1 MENRQTNFFK
11 SKDFIDNIKPIE
23 KGIEIDTYEN
33 IENQK
38 DLNHGLYGWYSICPS
53 NELKKNKPFYFSL
66 FDEPLLL
73 YRDENT
79 NVRCIKNICPHRGA
93 SF

>member
-33 IENQK
+33 IENQI
-38 DLNHGLYGWYSICPS
+38 LM
-53 NELKKNKPFYFSL
+53 SL
-66 FDEPLLL
+66 FFYIEM
-73 YRDENT
+73 R
-79 NVRCIKNICPHRGA
+79 IQM
-93 SF
+93 